1 MALTLEGKRINTSL
15 TDNRK
20 LNLTKL
26 SKEDRSKA

>member
-15 TDNRK
+15 TDNCK
-20 LNLTKL
+20 LNVTKL